1 MTPMSVTA
9 NFAREGQ
16 GVTNRKLDITC
27 ITLTWKILLYLF
39 HLYYLIS
46 PCRGSCWSWAPSSC
60 YPNACCRPEI
70 NTWGVLSSFMCF
82 KNPSCS
88 KLVRLH
94 FQFEWAYLWY
104 HCHNTKNLPHVH
116 RLPTQIWAS
125 LTKNIELLVSW

>member
-88 KLVRLH
+88 KLVKKTAFSIWMSFYDIIVIIQKISH
-94 FQFEWAYLWY
+94 MYTGF
-104 HCHNTKNLPHVH
+104 LPKYE
-116 RLPTQIWAS
+116 RPWPKI
-125 LTKNIELLVSW
+125 